1 MRSGRRAD
9 CRGVGRWKEAMS
21 WVRMTPTSAALS
33 DTNFRKDH
41 RKCAVLDVVEFLVEA
56 GEEAEFC
63 ILG

>member
-1 MRSGRRAD
+1 MAGGGEMKGGHELGAHD
-9 CRGVGRWKEAMS
+9 
-21 WVRMTPTSAALS
+21 PTSAALS

-63 ILG
+63 ILARCT